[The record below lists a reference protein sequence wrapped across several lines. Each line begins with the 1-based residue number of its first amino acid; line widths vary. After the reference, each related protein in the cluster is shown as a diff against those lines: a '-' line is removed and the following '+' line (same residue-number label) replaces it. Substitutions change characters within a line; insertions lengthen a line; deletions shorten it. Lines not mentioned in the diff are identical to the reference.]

1 MIRVYY
7 KTFCYGQEAIAW
19 KTFKNLKKA
28 IQFSLSVS
36 GQLEVLK

>member
-28 IQFSLSVS
+28 FIFCNQVN
-36 GQLEVLK
+36 GTIEVIA